1 MIITTVNGRQ
11 ACGVQLYLTIEQGV
25 EEYFMTVRLKD
36 WPEWRTTRHKGRFY
50 RNSLILILLIVS
62 IPGLITGIVMYQLV
76 VGRMENEFNRMH
88 QSQIENRARN
98 VDDQLAY
105 LEMNLSHWAFEP
117 RFGNALRNLD
127 FIYYFKET
135 QEIVTTLYVLQGS
148 HPLIQSVQ
156 LYLEEPK
163 LILFDREYTEL
174 TDSSFAATYQRYLTM
189 GNHVYWTDW
198 RPGNKKETDTGVA
211 AYQDKG
217 LNTDQEQSL
226 IKDQEKPLN
235 TAQRNPLV
243 LVHKIPGE
251 SIHPF
256 GALIVTLDNEKISSL
271 LKTLTPY
278 DDGIT
283 FLMDEGGR
291 TLISGDSGNN
301 RPHAAFEQQLKEE
314 MNHHKVSRSF
324 LFRYE
329 NQTYSVSY
337 GTLDRIDS
345 AWTYVSAAPL
355 DAVTSPV
362 KLVSQIIVA
371 ASAGSLILGLLLSW
385 FASRQIYSP
394 VARMLHLLMPVRSD
408 RDSDQETV
416 GTKWD
421 EFELLEQQWHEL
433 TSRSVSAHR
442 QLQEQLPH
450 LRNSFMLQLIQGHM
464 YAYSEEDLRQ
474 RMSHLGF
481 ELEDKQFLL
490 VQMYFTG
497 YDQLQ
502 GRFGSQDKGLVTFA
516 AVNIIQ
522 EVARA
527 YFSQVSVMNF
537 HNLSSAMLIIA
548 PASESI
554 KAQTLVW
561 AEELVD
567 VIASTLKLK
576 VTLMVSRPV
585 NALLELPGQLVE
597 MEQAAAY
604 RRVEEGSQILD
615 LEDEQ
620 CFRNDEGASYP
631 LGLEREIIQALRLV
645 NLSEAEQALITFM
658 SEITGAGRTE
668 FQVHQM
674 MMQLLGSVQ
683 HMMLQTGVTPYTLF
697 GGSNMYEQLS
707 AIREPAQMRE
717 WMVQDVFLPYI
728 QEMHSRSQE
737 PLKQV
742 VERTMRYIEQHYA
755 SDVSLEICADIEQ
768 MTPYALSKA
777 FKQVSGSNFIDY
789 VTRIRMDAAKQL
801 LRETTMRI
809 NDVAAAVGYQHSYF
823 NRIFKKQEGI
833 TPSQY
838 REQWF

>member
-1 MIITTVNGRQ
+1 
-11 ACGVQLYLTIEQGV
+11 
-25 EEYFMTVRLKD
+25 MTVRLKH
-36 WPEWRTTRHKGRFY
+36 WPEWRATRHKGRFY
-50 RNSLILILLIVS
+50 RNSLMLILLIVS

-127 FIYYFKET
+127 FIYYFNET

-148 HPLIQSVQ
+148 HPLIQSAQ
-156 LYLEEPK
+156 LYLQEPK
-163 LILFDREYTEL
+163 PILFNRDYTEL
-174 TDSSFAATYQRYLTM
+174 TDSSLAAAYQRYLTM

-198 RPGNKKETDTGVA
+198 RPGSKKEANATAEAT
-211 AYQDKG
+211 QDKG
-217 LNTDQEQSL
+217 LNSVQEQSL
-226 IKDQEKPLN
+226 NGEQEKPLN
-235 TAQRNPLV
+235 TADGNPLV

-256 GALIVTLDNEKISSL
+256 GALIVTLDHEKVASL

-278 DDGIT
+278 DEGLT
-283 FLMDEGGR
+283 FLMDEEGR
-291 TLISGDSGNN
+291 TLISGDSDSS
-301 RPHAAFEQQLKEE
+301 RPYTAFEQRLKEE
-314 MNHHKVSRSF
+314 VSLHKDSRSF
-324 LFRYE
+324 LFRYDD
-329 NQTYSVSY
+329 QTYSVSY

-355 DAVTSPV
+355 NAITSPV
-362 KLVSQIIVA
+362 KLISTIIVV
-371 ASAGSLILGLLLSW
+371 ASAGSLLLGLLLSW

-394 VARMLHLLMPVRSD
+394 VARMLHLLTPVRSD
-408 RDSDQETV
+408 SESDRDKETA
-416 GTKWD
+416 GAGLD
-421 EFELLEQQWHEL
+421 EFELLERQWHEL

-442 QLQEQLPH
+442 QLQEHLPH
-450 LRNSFMLQLIQGHM
+450 LRTSFVLQLIQGHM

-481 ELEDKQFLL
+481 ELEGRQFLL

-527 YFSQVSVMNF
+527 YFSQSSAMNF

-548 PASESI
+548 PESESI
-554 KAQTLVW
+554 KPQARIW

-567 VIASTLKLK
+567 VIARTLRLN
-576 VTLMVSRPV
+576 VILMVSRPV
-585 NALLELPGQLVE
+585 TALQELPGQLVE

-631 LGLEREIIQALRLV
+631 LGLERELIQTLRLV
-645 NLSEAEQALITFM
+645 NLSEAEQALAAFM
-658 SEITGAGRTE
+658 SDITGADRTE
-668 FQVHQM
+668 FQVQQM
-674 MMQLLGSVQ
+674 MLQLLGSIQ

-707 AIREPAQMRE
+707 AIREPVQMQE
-717 WMVQDVFLPYI
+717 WMVREVFLPYI
-728 QEMHSRSQE
+728 EEIQSRTQE

-755 SDVSLEICADIEQ
+755 SDISLESCADLEQ

-789 VTRIRMDAAKQL
+789 VTRVRMDAAKQL
-801 LRETTMRI
+801 LRETAMRI

-838 REQWF
+838 RDQWFK

>member
-1 MIITTVNGRQ
+1 
-11 ACGVQLYLTIEQGV
+11 
-25 EEYFMTVRLKD
+25 MTVRLKH
-36 WPEWRTTRHKGRFY
+36 WPEWGATRHKGRFY
-50 RNSLILILLIVS
+50 RNSLMLILLIVS

-127 FIYYFKET
+127 FIYYFNET
-135 QEIVTTLYVLQGS
+135 QDIVTTLYVLQGS
-148 HPLIQSVQ
+148 HPLIQSAQ

-163 LILFDREYTEL
+163 PILFNRDYNEL
-174 TDSSFAATYQRYLTM
+174 TDSTLAAGYQRYLTM

-198 RPGNKKETDTGVA
+198 LPGSRTA
-211 AYQDKG
+211 AYASVESGQDNG
-217 LNTDQEQSL
+217 LSAAQDQSL
-226 IKDQEKPLN
+226 NSAGEQPQNITQGS
-235 TAQRNPLV
+235 PLV

-251 SIHPF
+251 SMHPF
-256 GALIVTLDNEKISSL
+256 GALIVTLDKEKTASL

-278 DDGIT
+278 DEGLT
-283 FLMDEGGR
+283 FLMNEEGR
-291 TLISGDSGNN
+291 TLVSGHSGSGQSSD
-301 RPHAAFEQQLKEE
+301 FERQLKEAIDLHRD
-314 MNHHKVSRSF
+314 NRSF
-324 LFRYE
+324 LFRYQD
-329 NQTYSVSY
+329 QTYSVSY

-355 DAVTSPV
+355 NAVTSPV
-362 KLVSQIIVA
+362 KLLSKIMVA
-371 ASAGSLILGLLLSW
+371 ASAGSLILGLILSW
-385 FASRQIYSP
+385 FASRRIYSP
-394 VARMLHLLMPVRSD
+394 IARMMHLLTPVRSD
-408 RDSDQETV
+408 SDKETL
-416 GTKWD
+416 TAKLD

-433 TSRSVSAHR
+433 TSRSMSAHR

-450 LRNSFMLQLIQGHM
+450 LRTSFVLQLIQGHM
-464 YAYSEEDLRQ
+464 YAYTEQDLRQ

-481 ELEDKQFLL
+481 ELEGRQLLL

-497 YDQLQ
+497 YDELQ
-502 GRFGSQDKGLVTFA
+502 GRFGSRDKGLVTFA
-516 AVNIIQ
+516 AVNIIE
-522 EVARA
+522 EVARR
-527 YFSQVSVMNF
+527 YFNQISVMNF

-548 PASESI
+548 PATESV
-554 KAQTLVW
+554 KVQTLLW

-567 VIASTLKLK
+567 VIARTIQLK

-585 NALLELPGQLVE
+585 TALQELPGQLVE

-645 NLSEAEQALITFM
+645 HLSEAEQALAAFM
-658 SEITGAGRTE
+658 SDITSTGRTE
-668 FQVHQM
+668 FQVQQM
-674 MMQLLGSVQ
+674 MLQLLGSVQ
-683 HMMLQTGVTPYTLF
+683 HMMLQTGVTPYKMF
-697 GGSNMYEQLS
+697 GGRNMYEQLS
-707 AIREPAQMRE
+707 VIREPLQMRQ
-717 WMVQDVFLPYI
+717 WMVQEVFLPYI
-728 QEMHSRSQE
+728 QELQTRSQE

-742 VERTMRYIEQHYA
+742 VERTMRYIEQHYPN
-755 SDVSLEICADIEQ
+755 DVSLEICADIEQ

-789 VTRIRMDAAKQL
+789 VTQVRMEAAKQL